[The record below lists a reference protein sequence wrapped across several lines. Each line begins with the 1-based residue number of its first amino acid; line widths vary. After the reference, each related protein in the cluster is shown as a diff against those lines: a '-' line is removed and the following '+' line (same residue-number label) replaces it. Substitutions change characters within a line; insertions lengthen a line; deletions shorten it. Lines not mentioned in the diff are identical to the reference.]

1 MEIFYKFDFISE
13 QERSLIIEFVD
24 KYPEVENHA
33 KDDSCVNYYSSDYIF
48 RENEF
53 VYGILFSISE
63 RVRIAAEEMFGLS
76 LDSCIPNL
84 FKTQVGHKP
93 EEHADNVNMD
103 GSFKEGCSNFV
114 VSSVVY
120 FNDDFLGGEL
130 VFPKLS
136 ISYKPIAGSCVLFP
150 SGIDYSHYVNNV
162 KNGYRLVLP
171 LWFEGVG

>member
-1 MEIFYKFDFISE
+1 VKIFYEFNFISE
-13 QERSLIIEFVD
+13 KERSLIIEFVN
-24 KYPEVENHA
+24 KYPEVKNHA
-33 KDDSCVNYYSSDYIF
+33 KDDDCVRYYSSDYILCLDD
-48 RENEF
+48 F
-53 VYGILFSISE
+53 VYGVLFSISE

-76 LDSCIPNL
+76 LDSCVPNL
-84 FKTQVGHKP
+84 FKTEVGHKP

-103 GSFKEGCSNFV
+103 GSHKDGCSNFV
-114 VSSVVY
+114 VSSIVY

-136 ISYKPIAGSCVLFP
+136 ISYKPIARSCVLFP
-150 SGIDYSHYVNNV
+150 SGIDYSHYVDNV